1 MKCEIKCIGNCLN
14 AVLDGEI
21 DHHTAKSVRE
31 QIDAAIEEHTP
42 SVLILDFKDIT
53 FMDSSGIGLI
63 MGRYRQMQLVGGEVR
78 IINPSPNIKR
88 VLKLAGMDR
97 LARIEYKN

>member
-42 SVLILDFKDIT
+42 SVLILD
-53 FMDSSGIGLI
+53 
-63 MGRYRQMQLVGGEVR
+63 
-78 IINPSPNIKR
+78 
-88 VLKLAGMDR
+88 
-97 LARIEYKN
+97 